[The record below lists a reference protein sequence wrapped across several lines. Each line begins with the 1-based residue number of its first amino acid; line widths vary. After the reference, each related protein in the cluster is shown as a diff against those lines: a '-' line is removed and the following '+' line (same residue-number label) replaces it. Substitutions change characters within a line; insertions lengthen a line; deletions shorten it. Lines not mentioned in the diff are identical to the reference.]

1 MKKFYVIGRTEKI
14 SIPMFEIKDIESKI
28 DTGAYTSSID
38 CSEIELFNDGKTLK
52 FKVLDKDNTHYVDNW
67 YIFEKWSKTDVTS
80 SNGQKEERYM
90 ITVEIEID
98 GIKIDSD
105 FTLTNRSKMTYPIL
119 IGRKTIPRGWY
130 VDVHNQ
136 FNF

>member
-1 MKKFYVIGRTEKI
+1 M
-14 SIPMFEIKDIESKI
+14 
-28 DTGAYTSSID
+28 
-38 CSEIELFNDGKTLK
+38 
-52 FKVLDKDNTHYVDNW
+52 DKDNTHYVDNW